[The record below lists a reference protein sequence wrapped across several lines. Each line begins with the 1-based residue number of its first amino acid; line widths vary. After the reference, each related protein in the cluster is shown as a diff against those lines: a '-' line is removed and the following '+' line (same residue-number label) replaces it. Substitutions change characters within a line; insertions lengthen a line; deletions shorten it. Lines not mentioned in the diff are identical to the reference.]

1 MKSRK
6 QESLRVVIADD
17 HEIVRKGL
25 HEFLLGEQDGTFLF
39 EVVAEPANGFD
50 TLLAVKKYKPELLF
64 LDLSMPRSGG
74 SEIVPEVQ
82 RVSPETRILVYTAL
96 RSFGVLSNLIE
107 QGVNAI
113 FSKSMPMESMRKQL
127 PLIIQGGRFI
137 APEFED
143 IVGKRSATRE
153 LTSRE
158 RQTLSMILSGKTNP
172 EIAKI
177 WSVSPKT
184 VDNHRT
190 RLMAKLNVHSAA
202 QLMSLALEEGLVEQ
216 YSGFS

>member
-1 MKSRK
+1 MKAQKR
-6 QESLRVVIADD
+6 ESLQVIIADD

-25 HEFLLGEQDGTFLF
+25 QEFLIDEQSRSYEFD
-39 EVVAEPANGFD
+39 VVAQPANGFD
-50 TLLAVKKYKPELLF
+50 TLLAVKKFTPELLF
-64 LDLSMPRSGG
+64 LDLSMPLSGG

-82 RVSPETRILVYTAL
+82 RVSPETKILVYTAL

-113 FSKSMPMESMRKQL
+113 FSKGMPMEIMRQQL

-143 IVGKRSATRE
+143 IVGRRSATRE
-153 LTSRE
+153 LTARE

-190 RLMAKLNVHSAA
+190 KLMAKLNVHSAA